1 MSNQNYAV
9 YDGRDIVKIILGQA
23 DKDGFSGSKI
33 QTYANHFEID
43 QGKIVEINLSF
54 DRDSETLSSDF
65 VSDASLSIYYSD
77 RPDGKTF
84 DPASEQWVNI

>member
-23 DKDGFSGSKI
+23 DSEGRSGTKI
-33 QTYANHFEID
+33 QAYADHFQID
-43 QGKIVEINLSF
+43 RGKITEISLTY
-54 DRDSETLSSDF
+54 DRDTDSLSSDF
-65 VSDASLSIYYSD
+65 ISETSLGIYYSD

-84 DPASEQWVNI
+84 DQASGQWVSA